1 MYNDL
6 LCFGATV
13 PGKKHLK
20 SLTNNQD
27 SYHIVRTDTYIIGI
41 VTDGCTTSKG
51 HSHNDVGASLFATIL
66 TDKIAKRLA
75 DHEESC
81 LEKRFWDL
89 VTQDVLG
96 NMSTI
101 AEMLPGKK
109 SEVIKD
115 WLLFTVVGF
124 LIYKE
129 TLVVFQCGDGMYVL
143 NDITHILKPTTSEA
157 QPYLGYQLASVD
169 QNQLLPFCT
178 LQIAEQLPLSG
189 LQNLLIGSDGIADI
203 LALQDK
209 IIPMTQTPAGTL
221 ADFWKDARILENPVI
236 AQNKLTA
243 MNRKSFRVDYEK
255 RDITHYHELM
265 EDDTTFIVLTHSLT
279 KKIPSS

>member
-13 PGKKHLK
+13 PGKKHIK

-27 SYHIVRTDTYIIGI
+27 SYHIVQTDDYIIGI

-89 VTQDVLG
+89 VSQDVLG

-115 WLLFTVVGF
+115 WLLFTVV
-124 LIYKE
+124 
-129 TLVVFQCGDGMYVL
+129 
-143 NDITHILKPTTSEA
+143 
-157 QPYLGYQLASVD
+157 
-169 QNQLLPFCT
+169 
-178 LQIAEQLPLSG
+178 
-189 LQNLLIGSDGIADI
+189 
-203 LALQDK
+203 
-209 IIPMTQTPAGTL
+209 
-221 ADFWKDARILENPVI
+221 
-236 AQNKLTA
+236 
-243 MNRKSFRVDYEK
+243 
-255 RDITHYHELM
+255 
-265 EDDTTFIVLTHSLT
+265 
-279 KKIPSS
+279 